1 MLCVKAKV
9 REGRGRGGVAVGG
22 EEGGAS
28 LHVVPSCAAAS
39 AAWAPMVQKDAS
51 LRPILSKGK
60 RPHACL
66 LSAVV
71 IISATTCKVSGFSIF

>member
-1 MLCVKAKV
+1 M
-9 REGRGRGGVAVGG
+9 AVG

-51 LRPILSKGK
+51 LRPIL
-60 RPHACL
+60 
-66 LSAVV
+66 
-71 IISATTCKVSGFSIF
+71 